1 MIRRRPDSAARMDE
15 ECCGMGSMSIGHWL
29 IVLVI
34 VLLLFGANKIPKLMG
49 DMAKGVKAFK
59 HGLKDEEE
67 QQAQPAAAAAAQ
79 PQVTEAQAAKPA
91 AAPDSAPKV

>member
-1 MIRRRPDSAARMDE
+1 
-15 ECCGMGSMSIGHWL
+15 MGSMSIGHWL

-67 QQAQPAAAAAAQ
+67 QAQAAAAPPPQ
-79 PQVTEAQAAKPA
+79 VPPSQVTEAQAAKPA
-91 AAPDSAPKV
+91 AAPDSAPKP

>member
-1 MIRRRPDSAARMDE
+1 
-15 ECCGMGSMSIGHWL
+15 MGSMSIGHWL

-67 QQAQPAAAAAAQ
+67 GQAPAQPAAA

-91 AAPDSAPKV
+91 AAPDTAPKV

>member
-1 MIRRRPDSAARMDE
+1 
-15 ECCGMGSMSIGHWL
+15 MGSWSIGHWL

-59 HGLKDEEE
+59 QGLKDGDEDIA
-67 QQAQPAAAAAAQ
+67 AQPAPQPAPQPQASVQAPPVAAPTAAPQPTAQ
-79 PQVTEAQAAKPA
+79 PDPLRKG
-91 AAPDSAPKV
+91 

>member
-1 MIRRRPDSAARMDE
+1 
-15 ECCGMGSMSIGHWL
+15 MGTWSIGHWL

-59 HGLKDEEE
+59 HGLKDEDD
-67 QQAQPAAAAAAQ
+67 AAAAAPQTPPSPAQ
-79 PQVTEAQAAKPA
+79 PQARVTEGEAAKPA
-91 AAPDSAPKV
+91 AQPDTAAKS

>member
-1 MIRRRPDSAARMDE
+1 
-15 ECCGMGSMSIGHWL
+15 MGSMSIGHWL

-67 QQAQPAAAAAAQ
+67 GAAQAAPQPQ

-91 AAPDSAPKV
+91 AAPESAPKP

>member
-1 MIRRRPDSAARMDE
+1 
-15 ECCGMGSMSIGHWL
+15 MGTWSIGHWL
-29 IVLVI
+29 IVLII

-67 QQAQPAAAAAAQ
+67 QQAQASVPPPPVSPPPPASAQ
-79 PQVTEAQAAKPA
+79 PQARVIEGESAKPA
-91 AAPDSAPKV
+91 AQPDTAAKS

>member
-1 MIRRRPDSAARMDE
+1 
-15 ECCGMGSMSIGHWL
+15 MGSWSIGHWI

-59 HGLKDEEE
+59 QGLKDEDE
-67 QQAQPAAAAAAQ
+67 QQAAPAQAQ
-79 PQVTEAQAAKPA
+79 PRVTDGEAAKPA
-91 AAPDSAPKV
+91 ASHDPAPKV

>member
-1 MIRRRPDSAARMDE
+1 
-15 ECCGMGSMSIGHWL
+15 MGSWSIGHWL

-59 HGLKDEEE
+59 QGLKDGDEEVT
-67 QQAQPAAAAAAQ
+67 AAPQPAPQQ
-79 PQVTEAQAAKPA
+79 PQASVQAPSA
-91 AAPDSAPKV
+91 AAPTAAPQAAPQPDPLRKS

>member
-1 MIRRRPDSAARMDE
+1 
-15 ECCGMGSMSIGHWL
+15 MGSMSIGHWL

-67 QQAQPAAAAAAQ
+67 QQAQAAAAQ
-79 PQVTEAQAAKPA
+79 VPPSPAPQPQVPPSQVTEAQAAKPVA
-91 AAPDSAPKV
+91 TPESAPKL

>member
-1 MIRRRPDSAARMDE
+1 
-15 ECCGMGSMSIGHWL
+15 MGSMSIGHWL

-67 QQAQPAAAAAAQ
+67 QAAAAPQVPPAASAPQ
-79 PQVTEAQAAKPA
+79 PQVPPSQVMEAQAAKPA
-91 AAPDSAPKV
+91 ATPDTAPKS

>member
-1 MIRRRPDSAARMDE
+1 
-15 ECCGMGSMSIGHWL
+15 MSIGHWL

-59 HGLKDEEE
+59 HGLKDEDEAPP
-67 QQAQPAAAAAAQ
+67 AQAAQ
-79 PQVTEAQAAKPA
+79 PQVTESQAAQPAAKP
-91 AAPDSAPKV
+91 DSTPKA

>member
-1 MIRRRPDSAARMDE
+1 
-15 ECCGMGSMSIGHWL
+15 MGTWSIGHWI

-59 HGLKDEEE
+59 HGLKDEDE
-67 QQAQPAAAAAAQ
+67 QPAPAAAAAPQ
-79 PQVTEAQAAKPA
+79 PRVETEAAKPA
-91 AAPDSAPKV
+91 EQRDAAPKA

>member
-1 MIRRRPDSAARMDE
+1 
-15 ECCGMGSMSIGHWL
+15 MGSMSIGHWL

-59 HGLKDEEE
+59 HGLKDEDEAP
-67 QQAQPAAAAAAQ
+67 AQSAAAPQ

-91 AAPDSAPKV
+91 AAPDSAPKH

>member
-1 MIRRRPDSAARMDE
+1 
-15 ECCGMGSMSIGHWL
+15 MGSWSIGHWL

-59 HGLKDEEE
+59 HGLKDDEE
-67 QQAQPAAAAAAQ
+67 AAAPAAGAAAQ
-79 PQVTEAQAAKPA
+79 PQARVTEGEAPKPAESRDPAAKH
-91 AAPDSAPKV
+91 

>member
-1 MIRRRPDSAARMDE
+1 
-15 ECCGMGSMSIGHWL
+15 MGSMSIGHWL

-67 QQAQPAAAAAAQ
+67 QAQAAAAPQ
-79 PQVTEAQAAKPA
+79 PQVPPSQVTEAQAAKPA
-91 AAPDSAPKV
+91 AAPDSAPKP